1 MSHHPL
7 ADGRTVVIVQ
17 PSYLPWLGYF
27 AQMWRSDVFVIYDDV
42 QYDKHGWRNRNRI
55 KTPQGSQWL
64 TVPVLH
70 HGKGRPLIS
79 EVQIDNRQP
88 WARRHLQAISQNYS
102 KAPYFADYVPRF
114 TEVLSRDWTRLV
126 ELDVAFLQILCDM
139 LGLRRDVIRASSLG
153 IEGAGAERL
162 VDICRHLGA
171 ARFFEGAAGQ
181 DYIDSSL
188 FTAAGITLEYQDYRH
203 PVYPQLHGEFVSHLS
218 VVDLLFNVGPQSL
231 ETLAQ

>member
-1 MSHHPL
+1 MSRHPS
-7 ADGRTVVIVQ
+7 AGGRTVVIVQ

-27 AQMWRSDVFVIYDDV
+27 AQMWRSDIFIIYDDV

-79 EVQIDNRQP
+79 EVQIDNTQP
-88 WARRHLQAISQNYS
+88 WSRRHLQAISQNYR
-102 KAPYFADYVPRF
+102 KAPYFADYIGRF
-114 TEVLSRDWTRLV
+114 TELLAKDWTHLL

-139 LGLRRDVIRASSLG
+139 LGLRRDVIRASTLG

-162 VDICRHLGA
+162 VEICRHLGA
-171 ARFFEGAAGQ
+171 GRFFEGAAGQ

-188 FTAAGITLEYQDYRH
+188 FAAAGITLEYQDYRH